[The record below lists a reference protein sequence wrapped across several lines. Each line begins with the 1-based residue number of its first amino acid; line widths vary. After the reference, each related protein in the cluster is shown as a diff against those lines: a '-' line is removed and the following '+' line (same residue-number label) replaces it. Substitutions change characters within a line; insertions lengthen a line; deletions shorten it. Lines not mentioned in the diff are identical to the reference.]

1 MATTYQTI
9 FEAFM
14 DKVTDYDLASYSE
27 SLQWDIMV
35 ALLDSAC
42 RRFNRICAQDLQDRD
57 DNAGAFNIDLSYE
70 ELDIITE
77 QMVVEWLKP
86 ILNDTDNLHNR
97 INTKEYTSISP
108 ANMLLAIKES
118 YAMARTNAKTLMVR
132 YSYLNSN
139 IEELKP

>member
-1 MATTYQTI
+1 MATTYDTI
-9 FEAFM
+9 FEAFK
-14 DKVTDYDLASYSE
+14 DKITDYDLAAYSE

-42 RRFNRICAQDLQDRD
+42 RRFNRICAQDLSDRD
-57 DNAGAFNIDLSYE
+57 DETETFNIDLSDE
-70 ELDIITE
+70 EIDIITE

-108 ANMLLAIKES
+108 ANMLLAIKDS
-118 YAMARTNAKTLMVR
+118 YAMSRGHARSLMIR